1 VTNLFRPILRDLK
14 LLLCWIENDFS
25 AGAGDGLLLE
35 KPLSAAKIE
44 ASLQCHRLKFDAPW
58 GKAQA
63 GQWRDPTPGQTNF
76 RLDLAAVARP
86 RET

>member
-1 VTNLFRPILRDLK
+1 LFRPILRDLK